1 MPPHSAKLAFFTLAL
16 LAAVWPAAAQGNPPP
31 AAAPGPAPAAAP
43 APAGFAFANLR
54 PALANV
60 QNAISGLSIS
70 HWKAPSATRA
80 ATQQDVASMQRDL
93 SATLPE
99 LMTQAEGA
107 SAALSPSFAVFR
119 NIDAL
124 YDVLL
129 RVTETAALAGS
140 ESDASS
146 LEEARAGLEDGQGQ
160 TWRLAAPVHKRPGCP
175 DCPPAGAGSSRRG
188 GTRGARQNC
197 GQRRPRHHQTAQKE
211 ANPGTTVTSF
221 PEPLVLPAVSKVKRK
236 LPVPRRLRVQLGDA
250 SDRFLLCYGQL
261 SRAGGHCLGKYCER
275 P

>member
-1 MPPHSAKLAFFTLAL
+1 MPLHPAKLAFFTLAL
-16 LAAVWPAAAQGNPPP
+16 LTAVWPAAAQGNPPP
-31 AAAPGPAPAAAP
+31 AAAPTA
-43 APAGFAFANLR
+43 APAGFALASLR

-93 SATLPE
+93 SATLPG

-129 RVTETAALAGS
+129 RVTETAALAGP
-140 ESDASS
+140 ESDAGS
-146 LEEARAGLEDGQGQ
+146 LEEARAGLEDG
-160 TWRLAAPVHKRPGCP
+160 RAKL
-175 DCPPAGAGSSRRG
+175 GAWLLQSIS
-188 GTRGARQNC
+188 
-197 GQRRPRHHQTAQKE
+197 AQD
-211 ANPGTTVTSF
+211 AQIAH
-221 PEPLVLPAVSKVKRK
+221 LQA
-236 LPVPRRLRVQLGDA
+236 PVPRAAAAPAAATKVVVNDGPDA
-250 SDRFLLCYGQL
+250 TKPRKKKPTQV
-261 SRAGGHCLGKYCER
+261 
-275 P
+275 PQ

>member
-16 LAAVWPAAAQGNPPP
+16 LAAVWPAAAQGNPAQ

-70 HWKAPSATRA
+70 HWKAPSATRT

-107 SAALSPSFAVFR
+107 STGLSPSFAVFR
-119 NIDAL
+119 NLDAL

-129 RVTETAALAGS
+129 RVTETAALAGP

-146 LEEARAGLEDGQGQ
+146 LEEARAGLEDGRAKLGAWLLQSITAQ
-160 TWRLAAPVHKRPGCP
+160 DAQIAHLQVPAPHVAAAPAVPTKIVVNDGP
-175 DCPPAGAGSSRRG
+175 DA
-188 GTRGARQNC
+188 TK
-197 GQRRPRHHQTAQKE
+197 PRKKKPTQAPQ
-211 ANPGTTVTSF
+211 
-221 PEPLVLPAVSKVKRK
+221 
-236 LPVPRRLRVQLGDA
+236 
-250 SDRFLLCYGQL
+250 
-261 SRAGGHCLGKYCER
+261 
-275 P
+275 

>member
-1 MPPHSAKLAFFTLAL
+1 MPLHPAKLALFTLAL
-16 LAAVWPAAAQGNPPP
+16 LAAVWPAAAQGNPAP
-31 AAAPGPAPAAAP
+31 AAAPAAGPTPAPAAAP
-43 APAGFAFANLR
+43 TAAGFAFANLR

-70 HWKAPSATRA
+70 RWKAPSATRA

-129 RVTETAALAGS
+129 RVTETAALAGP
-140 ESDASS
+140 ESDAGS
-146 LEEARAGLEDGQGQ
+146 LEEARAGLEDGRAKLGAWLLQSISAQ
-160 TWRLAAPVHKRPGCP
+160 DAQVAHLQAPAPRVAAAPAAPGKIVVNDGP
-175 DCPPAGAGSSRRG
+175 DGAKPRKKKPTPAP
-188 GTRGARQNC
+188 Q
-197 GQRRPRHHQTAQKE
+197 
-211 ANPGTTVTSF
+211 
-221 PEPLVLPAVSKVKRK
+221 
-236 LPVPRRLRVQLGDA
+236 
-250 SDRFLLCYGQL
+250 
-261 SRAGGHCLGKYCER
+261 
-275 P
+275 